1 MGNRGEGAP
10 VSDVRKTPLY
20 SAHVALGAK
29 MVPFAGFAMPV
40 QYSGIRQEHEAVR
53 KAVGLFDV
61 SHMGNFFVTG
71 KDAKAYLQK
80 VTVNN
85 VDKLKA
91 MDVQYS
97 ALCYANGTVVDD
109 ILVYCL
115 GEGQY
120 KLVVNA
126 SNIDK
131 DFQWMDGQRFGDVVL
146 RNASDELCILS
157 LQGPRAVDVA
167 RKVMDLDPTLVGT
180 YKAGR
185 ALVNGVPTLFSR
197 TGYTGE
203 DGFEFYPEN
212 KYAAALWSSL
222 LEAGSEHGILPIGLG
237 ARDTL
242 RLEAGYSLYGHELS
256 DQTNLIEAGL
266 GWITDLNK
274 GDFTGRAPLDAKVKG
289 GPEKKLVGIEL
300 LELAI
305 PREGC
310 VVRVDG
316 QPVGVVTSGTMSPTL
331 NKGIALAY
339 VKTGFSKIGTPLEV
353 VIRDSGKQARVTG
366 RNFYKRKKS
375 GEAEVSKDESAATSG
390 AVVAGAKS

>member
-1 MGNRGEGAP
+1 MRSIRGARISKGAN
-10 VSDVRKTPLY
+10 VTDLKKTPLY
-20 SAHVALGAK
+20 NAHVALKAK
-29 MVPFAGFAMPV
+29 MVPFAGFLMPV

-71 KDAKAYLQK
+71 RDAKAFLQK

-85 VDKLKA
+85 VDKLKPW
-91 MDVQYS
+91 DVQYS
-97 ALCYANGTVVDD
+97 ALCYPEGTVVDD

-115 GEGQY
+115 GEGSY
-120 KLVVNA
+120 KIVVNA

-131 DFQWMDGQRFGDVVL
+131 DFAWLEGHRAGDVVL
-146 RNASDELCILS
+146 RNASAELGILS
-157 LQGPRAVDVA
+157 LQGPRALETA
-167 RKVMDLDPTLVGT
+167 RKLIDIDPASVGT

-185 ALVNGVPTLFSR
+185 ARVNGQETLFSR

-212 KYAAALWSSL
+212 RHAPALWAAL
-222 LEAGSEHGILPIGLG
+222 LEAGSAYGILPVGLG

-256 DQTNLIEAGL
+256 DKTNLIEAGL
-266 GWITDLNK
+266 GWITDLGK
-274 GDFTGRAPLDAKVKG
+274 GDFVGRGPLEAAAKAPARKV
-289 GPEKKLVGIEL
+289 VGLEL

-310 VVRVDG
+310 VVRAGGAD
-316 QPVGVVTSGTMSPTL
+316 VGVVTSGTMSPTL
-331 NKGIALAY
+331 NKGIAMAY
-339 VKTGFSKIGTPLEV
+339 VRGNLAKAGTELEII
-353 VIRDSGKQARVTG
+353 IRDTPKKARVTS
-366 RNFYKRKKS
+366 RNFYKRKKD
-375 GEAEVSKDESAATSG
+375 APAAVTPTG
-390 AVVAGAKS
+390 A

>member
-1 MGNRGEGAP
+1 MSEMK
-10 VSDVRKTPLY
+10 KTPLY
-20 SAHVALGAK
+20 DAHVALGAK
-29 MVPFAGFAMPV
+29 LVPFAGFAMPV

-71 KDAKAYLQK
+71 KDAKAFLQRAS
-80 VTVNN
+80 VNN
-85 VDKLKA
+85 LDNLRA

-97 ALCYANGTVVDD
+97 ALCYDNGTVVDD

-115 GEGQY
+115 GDNHY

-131 DFQWMDGQRFGDVVL
+131 DFAWLSGLKSGGDEVVL
-146 RNASDELCILS
+146 RNASAELCILS
-157 LQGPRAVDVA
+157 LQGPNALEVA
-167 RKVMDLDPTLVGT
+167 RKVMDIDPATVGT

-185 ALVNGVPTLFSR
+185 ARVDGVDTLFSR

-212 KYAAALWSSL
+212 RHAAALWAKL
-222 LEAGSEHGILPIGLG
+222 LEAGSGYGILPVGLG

-256 DQTNLIEAGL
+256 DRTNLIEAGL
-266 GWITDLNK
+266 GWITDFEK
-274 GDFTGRAPLDAKVKG
+274 GDFTGRGPLEAKVKG
-289 GPEKKLVGIEL
+289 GVSRKMVGIEL

-310 VVRVDG
+310 VVRAGGADI
-316 QPVGVVTSGTMSPTL
+316 GVVTSGTMSPTL
-331 NKGIALAY
+331 NKGIAMAY
-339 VKTGFSKIGTPLEV
+339 VKPEFAKIGTEVEV
-353 VIRDSGKQARVTG
+353 VIRDAGKKARVTS
-366 RNFYKRKKS
+366 RNFYKRKKEP
-375 GEAEVSKDESAATSG
+375 GTVTLATAA
-390 AVVAGAKS
+390 AKI